1 MGADYNELLHMGGE
15 GPGQFLQLQLGCG
28 LHGRFS
34 ERRPYV
40 LEGKN
45 FPFHL
50 YNTTLRARK
59 MLSSHSCS
67 GRKGTRMKLIGFY
80 HIVLISMGDV
90 HIMRKG
96 WETG

>member
-1 MGADYNELLHMGGE
+1 MLTFTPNERESDPFTWVVDKWVSSNKREEIIIGFRGSGRRYNELLHMGGE

-34 ERRPYV
+34 ERRPYL

-50 YNTTLRARK
+50 YN
-59 MLSSHSCS
+59 
-67 GRKGTRMKLIGFY
+67 I
-80 HIVLISMGDV
+80 
-90 HIMRKG
+90 
-96 WETG
+96 